1 MSRERKVNVYCFH
14 CNRTGVKYV
23 TEEYRDGSWQR
34 VSSALSEGWS
44 RYNGGYILCPK
55 CEHDPKAWR
64 EINAHRKSEKKKK
77 RLGGLIVFV
86 GLAISVLM
94 ILMNYSLFPYA
105 MIPSIL
111 AGIVCAFVV
120 EGWFGGMGCIST
132 LIAAGVVVYLFTR

>member
-1 MSRERKVNVYCFH
+1 MSRERKVNVDCFH

-77 RLGGLIVFV
+77 RLGD
-86 GLAISVLM
+86 
-94 ILMNYSLFPYA
+94 
-105 MIPSIL
+105 
-111 AGIVCAFVV
+111 
-120 EGWFGGMGCIST
+120 
-132 LIAAGVVVYLFTR
+132 